1 MRRVHKRITS
11 LKVTLSKKFYIYIYQ
26 NISYE
31 GIDSVRRKCK
41 TTVTSRDT
49 FLYEATRRRRCNRK
63 HGVIKGLLATLK
75 VSRDTALLHFFLR
88 VTTSRGS

>member
-1 MRRVHKRITS
+1 MRQVHKRITS

-49 FLYEATRRRRCNRK
+49 FLNEATRRRRCNRK

-75 VSRDTALLHFFLR
+75 VSHDTALLHFFL
-88 VTTSRGS
+88 

>member
-49 FLYEATRRRRCNRK
+49 FLNEATRRRRCNRK